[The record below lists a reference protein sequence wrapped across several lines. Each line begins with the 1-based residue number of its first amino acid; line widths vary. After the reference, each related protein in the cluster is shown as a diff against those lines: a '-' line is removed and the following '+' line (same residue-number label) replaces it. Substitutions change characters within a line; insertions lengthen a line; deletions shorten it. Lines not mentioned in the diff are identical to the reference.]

1 MTWLRRLATLALTL
15 IFGWLLAKS
24 SAADVTWHGAD
35 AAAVR
40 LSWVARPE
48 RIEQC
53 RELSPEELA
62 QRPAHMRQARECSGA
77 SATYR
82 LSLTVDGASH
92 EERVLQGG
100 GLRNDRAIFVLDEFP
115 VPPGERHIAIRF
127 SRVEPSEAPMD
138 SSNIR
143 RGAVPRDLTLDTI
156 VTIPAS
162 GVGLVSLVDGR
173 LQLRTP

>member
-1 MTWLRRLATLALTL
+1 MTLLS
-15 IFGWLLAKS
+15 GWLLAKS
-24 SAADVTWHGAD
+24 SAVDVAWHGAD

-53 RELSPEELA
+53 RELSAEELA

-82 LSLTVDGASH
+82 LSLAVDGVAH

-100 GLRNDRAIFVLDEFP
+100 GLRNDRAIFVLDEFA

-143 RGAVPRDLTLDTI
+143 RGAVPRDLTLDTT

-162 GVGLVSLVDGR
+162 GVALVSLVDGR

>member
-1 MTWLRRLATLALTL
+1 MTWLRRIAALALTL
-15 IFGWLLAKS
+15 LFGWLLAKS

-53 RELSPEELA
+53 RDLSPEELA

-82 LSLTVDGASH
+82 LSLTVDGVPH
-92 EERVLQGG
+92 DDRVLQGG

-127 SRVEPSEAPMD
+127 ARVEPADAPMD
-138 SSNIR
+138 SSNVR
-143 RGAVPRDLTLDTI
+143 RGSVSRELTLDTT
-156 VTIPAS
+156 VTILTS

>member
-1 MTWLRRLATLALTL
+1 MSWLRRVTALALL
-15 IFGWLLAKS
+15 VGFGWLLAKG
-24 SAADVTWHGAD
+24 SAADVSWHGAD

-53 RELSPEELA
+53 RDLSPEEIA
-62 QRPAHMRQARECSGA
+62 ARPAHMRLARECSGA

-82 LSLTVDGASH
+82 LALSVDGVAH
-92 EERVLQGG
+92 DDRVLQGG
-100 GLRNDRAIFVLDEFP
+100 GLRNDRAIFVLDEFA
-115 VPPGERHIAIRF
+115 VAPGARRIEVRF
-127 SRVEPSEAPMD
+127 ARVEPSEVPMD

-143 RGAVPRDLTLDTI
+143 RGAVPRSLTLDTL
-156 VTIPAS
+156 VAIPSS
-162 GVGLVSLVDGR
+162 GVALVSLVDGR